1 MMRRLSRAILALGA
15 VALLGACAPHHN
27 HGEET
32 FINRGNGPDLKSLDP
47 AYIDGNWEYA
57 VVGDMLMGLTTMGPD
72 GTPIPGVATRWTVSA
87 NRLTWTFYLRHETWS
102 DGVPVTT
109 ADFITAWRRELDP
122 KTGAL
127 YSNILWPIKN
137 ARAITDGKL
146 PPSALGVEAINAY
159 TLKVQLNHPTP
170 YLLEIMAHEAT
181 LPIPRHAYLRYG
193 ARWSTVHHYL
203 ANGPYIVKRW
213 IPLDHITLV
222 KNKLFYDAK
231 DVHIDVERYYVT
243 NDSEAAL
250 KRYRAGELDT
260 LSGYPAL
267 EINWMRRNIPNQIKS
282 VPLLATDYIV
292 INFKNQLLN
301 NKYLREVLALAVDR
315 RKLVKQIRRL
325 GEPTAL
331 SLVPPGISNYPHT
344 ASLWFKSISYAK
356 RLKLA
361 RALMQK
367 LGYGPDHPLELNY
380 LTNTNPDN
388 MRTAAVLQS
397 MYAGAYIELNIRAE
411 ELQDQ
416 LVDMQQGNFQLGDI
430 AWVADFDDANNFLD
444 LLRCGNPQN
453 LGKYCNPAFDV
464 LIHQAQLQ
472 TNAGARGKILSSAEE
487 LGLNDYAVIPLFFKV
502 TQNLVKPYVKG
513 WISNPQDINS
523 TRWLSIVR
531 HPAPH

>member
-1 MMRRLSRAILALGA
+1 
-15 VALLGACAPHHN
+15 
-27 HGEET
+27 
-32 FINRGNGPDLKSLDP
+32 
-47 AYIDGNWEYA
+47 
-57 VVGDMLMGLTTMGPD
+57 
-72 GTPIPGVATRWTVSA
+72 
-87 NRLTWTFYLRHETWS
+87 
-102 DGVPVTT
+102 
-109 ADFITAWRRELDP
+109 
-122 KTGAL
+122 
-127 YSNILWPIKN
+127 
-137 ARAITDGKL
+137 
-146 PPSALGVEAINAY
+146 
-159 TLKVQLNHPTP
+159 
-170 YLLEIMAHEAT
+170 
-181 LPIPRHAYLRYG
+181 
-193 ARWSTVHHYL
+193 
-203 ANGPYIVKRW
+203 
-213 IPLDHITLV
+213 
-222 KNKLFYDAK
+222 
-231 DVHIDVERYYVT
+231 
-243 NDSEAAL
+243 
-250 KRYRAGELDT
+250 
-260 LSGYPAL
+260 
-267 EINWMRRNIPNQIKS
+267 
-282 VPLLATDYIV
+282 
-292 INFKNQLLN
+292 
-301 NKYLREVLALAVDR
+301 
-315 RKLVKQIRRL
+315 
-325 GEPTAL
+325 
-331 SLVPPGISNYPHT
+331 
-344 ASLWFKSISYAK
+344 
-356 RLKLA
+356 
-361 RALMQK
+361 MQK